1 MYYLKKYL
9 KNIKYKMFV
18 KLFSSLCLCSEPKKN
33 IKEKIIIIEDLNNNK
48 INDFEILNL
57 KIGKSLNNHINN
69 SNLTKKNNKIGY
81 LSPSHNNRLN
91 KYYHNQQNISHISKC
106 ENKKVESQNSL
117 MKYND
122 MIKSEKL
129 KQRLKLKLD
138 CINENKIFINFLNKV
153 DDLIYAYLKKDSI
166 SESDDIKN

>member
-1 MYYLKKYL
+1 
-9 KNIKYKMFV
+9 
-18 KLFSSLCLCSEPKKN
+18 
-33 IKEKIIIIEDLNNNK
+33 
-48 INDFEILNL
+48 
-57 KIGKSLNNHINN
+57 
-69 SNLTKKNNKIGY
+69 
-81 LSPSHNNRLN
+81 
-91 KYYHNQQNISHISKC
+91 
-106 ENKKVESQNSL
+106 

-129 KQRLKLKLD
+129 KQRLKLRLD